1 MTKLKRKSKRSDRTR
16 QAYGVLLIVLVAA
29 FLYVLTISDTPNITN
44 TPATVSLVSGDQT
57 PDINA
62 EIEKVNSTTEATTT
76 LTVVYRS
83 S

>member
-1 MTKLKRKSKRSDRTR
+1 MAKLKRKSKRSDRKR
-16 QAYGVLLIVLVAA
+16 QVYGVLLIVLAAA
-29 FLYVLTISDTPNITN
+29 FLYVLTISATPNITN
-44 TPATVSLVSGDQT
+44 LPATASFVSGDQT

-62 EIEKVNSTTEATTT
+62 EIEKINSTTEATTT